1 MLNKKAK
8 RAVTAPTTPTIP
20 LKRSQV
26 EEVFSGQKKAINDNI
41 YLHLKEVD
49 ELKKPLPAM
58 SQELY
63 KTREYSLKRGYKF
76 ILTIIV
82 LLVVSGLE
90 IPLNATGLEML
101 GRPQTTTTIMALG
114 LACALGLL
122 AEGAGF
128 SFRRAV
134 ARGSFLGVIGAL
146 FCAGVALTIIYWLS
160 EFRVDYFIRM
170 KYKKEDISLTGQVV
184 FSIAVWCAGVIG
196 VYFLTSGVKNLHM
209 EKVFNSKRK
218 SIRQLHKKIDLLK
231 AEKNILKDQHPK
243 NLVAA
248 EAYEANIQHEKQR
261 AENLK
266 NELAALTIKQNEDN
280 LKQKSEEEK
289 VRTGLQKDAFYGKYK
304 ALLAIKGRVEK
315 IAAENED
322 KSELSVNEDYVSSMS
337 SAETLVE
344 EMKEL
349 VSDEIPETGK
359 DFQNAKTI
367 LNDLKNLAA

>member
-1 MLNKKAK
+1 
-8 RAVTAPTTPTIP
+8 
-20 LKRSQV
+20 
-26 EEVFSGQKKAINDNI
+26 
-41 YLHLKEVD
+41 
-49 ELKKPLPAM
+49 
-58 SQELY
+58 
-63 KTREYSLKRGYKF
+63 
-76 ILTIIV
+76 
-82 LLVVSGLE
+82 
-90 IPLNATGLEML
+90 
-101 GRPQTTTTIMALG
+101 
-114 LACALGLL
+114 
-122 AEGAGF
+122 
-128 SFRRAV
+128 
-134 ARGSFLGVIGAL
+134 
-146 FCAGVALTIIYWLS
+146 
-160 EFRVDYFIRM
+160 
-170 KYKKEDISLTGQVV
+170 
-184 FSIAVWCAGVIG
+184 
-196 VYFLTSGVKNLHM
+196 M